1 MTNYVHS
8 LKSQEIKALQ
18 HFHRQTKEAN
28 VRSRCEMILL
38 SSEGVSAPQIA
49 GRVRF
54 SGRTVRRVIERYE
67 AEGIVGLSN
76 QARSGR
82 PPRATARYLSQLE
95 TLLEQWPRQ
104 LDLPFS
110 NWTCENLVV
119 YMAQQTD
126 IVIGARQMENYLKA
140 HDWRLRR
147 PVRTIKHH
155 QDPVQVEAKKRAT
168 DGLSTGSKQ
177 P

>member
-1 MTNYVHS
+1 MTTYVHS
-8 LKSQEIKALQ
+8 LSSKEIKALQ
-18 HFHRQTKEAN
+18 HLHRQTKEAD

-38 SSEGVSAPQIA
+38 SSERVSAPKIA
-49 GRVRF
+49 PRVRF
-54 SGRTVRRVIERYE
+54 SDRTVRRVIERYE
-67 AEGIVGLSN
+67 AEGIVGMSSK
-76 QARSGR
+76 ARPGR
-82 PPRATARYLSQLE
+82 PPRVTVRYLSQLE

-155 QDPVQVEAKKRAT
+155 QDPVQVAAKKRAA
-168 DGLSTGSKQ
+168 DGLSAGSKQ
-177 P
+177 S